1 MSAPASSLPAQSGAR
16 SRSRTRSVTRSPS
29 HDSCQIVAH
38 EEGGTPLRRML
49 CPAATDHAD
58 EVAVKQANFLG
69 DLPPRHGGL
78 GDLPLMRW
86 ARYRKTRSKAVL
98 AGTLC
103 RYCDATRRR
112 WLCPAIL
119 PPDLKTGMQE
129 PKSDQQALQRFKAAR
144 DHFVAREP
152 FGNTTEVALRF
163 PRQRSD
169 DRDAA
174 AGAQE

>member
-29 HDSCQIVAH
+29 HDSYQIVAH
-38 EEGGTPLRRML
+38 EEGGTPLRCML
-49 CPAATDHAD
+49 CPATTDHAD

-86 ARYRKTRSKAVL
+86 ARYRKTRSKAVP

-112 WLCPAIL
+112 WLCRYFRN
-119 PPDLKTGMQE
+119 TGMLLQE
-129 PKSDQQALQRFKAAR
+129 LESDQQVWECFKAAR
-144 DHFVAREP
+144 DHIVAREA

-163 PRQRSD
+163 PRLRSD

>member
-29 HDSCQIVAH
+29 HDSYQIVAH
-38 EEGGTPLRRML
+38 GEGGTPLRCML
-49 CPAATDHAD
+49 CPATTDHAD
-58 EVAVKQANFLG
+58 EVAVKQANF
-69 DLPPRHGGL
+69 L

-86 ARYRKTRSKAVL
+86 ARYRKTRSKAVP

-129 PKSDQQALQRFKAAR
+129 LKSDPQALQRFKAAR
-144 DHFVAREP
+144 DHFVAREA

-169 DRDAA
+169 ERDAV

>member
-29 HDSCQIVAH
+29 HDLYQIVAH
-38 EEGGTPLRRML
+38 EEGGTPLRCML

-58 EVAVKQANFLG
+58 DVAVKQANFLG
-69 DLPPRHGGL
+69 DLP
-78 GDLPLMRW
+78 LMRW
-86 ARYRKTRSKAVL
+86 APYRQTGSKAVP

-103 RYCDATRRR
+103 RHCDATRRR
-112 WLCPAIL
+112 RLCPAIL
-119 PPDLKTGMQE
+119 GRDLKTGMLLQE
-129 PKSDQQALQRFKAAR
+129 LKSDQRAWECFKAAR
-144 DHFVAREP
+144 DHIVAREA

>member
-29 HDSCQIVAH
+29 HDSYQIVAH
-38 EEGGTPLRRML
+38 EEGGTPLRCML

-69 DLPPRHGGL
+69 DLP
-78 GDLPLMRW
+78 LMRW
-86 ARYRKTRSKAVL
+86 ARYRQTGSKAVP

-112 WLCPAIL
+112 WLCVFL
-119 PPDLKTGMQE
+119 GRDLTTAMLLQE
-129 PKSDQQALQRFKAAR
+129 LKSDQQAWECFKAAR
-144 DHFVAREP
+144 DHIVAREA

>member
-29 HDSCQIVAH
+29 HDSYQIVAH
-38 EEGGTPLRRML
+38 EEGGTPLRRMP
-49 CPAATDHAD
+49 CPATTDHAD

-86 ARYRKTRSKAVL
+86 ARYRKTRSKAVP

-103 RYCDATRRR
+103 RYCDVT
-112 WLCPAIL
+112 LVDCVFPAIF

-129 PKSDQQALQRFKAAR
+129 LKSDQQALQRFKAAR
-144 DHFVAREP
+144 DHFVAREA

>member
-29 HDSCQIVAH
+29 HDSYQIVAH
-38 EEGGTPLRRML
+38 EEGGTPLRCML

-69 DLPPRHGGL
+69 DLP
-78 GDLPLMRW
+78 LMRW
-86 ARYRKTRSKAVL
+86 ARYRQTGSKAVPV
-98 AGTLC
+98 GTLC
-103 RYCDATRRR
+103 WYCNATRRR
-112 WLCPAIL
+112 SFWYLTTAML
-119 PPDLKTGMQE
+119 LQE
-129 PKSDQQALQRFKAAR
+129 LKSDQQAWECFKAAR
-144 DHFVAREP
+144 DHIVAREA